1 MRLTLWIAA
10 LAAIFAGWSTSSL
23 HNITGPLL
31 PLSDSSQHVKRWYGV
46 PEGEGAN
53 IQGGWGPWPVMCK
66 EPEPVQAIRYCFKDK
81 RSADNLQPIVDQ
93 TSADWLIRNLKAVAR
108 WAHALHPFTTLTIS
122 LDNRDEKV
130 CNDQVRK
137 DALVVTDTTRD
148 GDEAFNW
155 EKADTLTTTGYDYRS
170 KDPWRH
176 SLKFGHLVPGAGER
190 NRETA
195 IVNMMHELGHAMG
208 LAHEHQRPDA
218 WQHLHYKCENLQGYT
233 EAVRSARDDDNALF
247 DFDEADDDPN
257 EEQIEL
263 RMKLVCTEAIY
274 ARDTLKSAL
283 SFIPG
288 SNMYQNTRADDRWK
302 DYVMSTKFDAVSIM
316 NYNSWTGSSK
326 PEAEGKEGWV
336 IWQKDR
342 DKALFM
348 GGAED
353 AKAAKI
359 SEGDVARVAQMYP
372 LPEGGSEDLQKIGVW
387 GKQAVRVKIRGDLD
401 MVVEPPRQTD

>member
-1 MRLTLWIAA
+1 
-10 LAAIFAGWSTSSL
+10 
-23 HNITGPLL
+23 
-31 PLSDSSQHVKRWYGV
+31 
-46 PEGEGAN
+46 
-53 IQGGWGPWPVMCK
+53 MCK

-93 TSADWLIRNLKAVAR
+93 AVAR

-130 CNDQVRK
+130 CNDHVRK

-176 SLKFGHLVPGAGER
+176 SLKFGHLVPGAEEQ

-195 IVNMMHELGHAMG
+195 VVNMMYELGHAMG

-233 EAVRSARDDDNALF
+233 EALRSARDDDNALF

-257 EEQIEL
+257 EEQMEL

-302 DYVMSTKFDAVSIM
+302 DYVMSTKFDAVSII

-326 PEAEGKEGWV
+326 PEAKGKEGGV

-359 SEGDVARVAQMYP
+359 SEGDVARVVQMYP
-372 LPEGGSEDLQKIGVW
+372 LPEGGSEDLQKMGIW
-387 GKQAVRVKIRGDLD
+387 GQMAMRVKIRGDLD
-401 MVVEPPRQTD
+401 MVAEPPRQTDRTMTGDFEDA

>member
-1 MRLTLWIAA
+1 MRLALWTSA
-10 LAAIFAGWSTSSL
+10 LAAVFGRLTTSSL
-23 HNITGPLL
+23 HNITGAFL
-31 PLSDSSQHVKRWYGV
+31 PLPEGSQHVKRWYGV
-46 PEGEGAN
+46 PEGEKTT
-53 IQGGWGPWPVMCK
+53 ILGGWGPWPVMCK

-93 TSADWLIRNLKAVAR
+93 AVAR
-108 WAHALHPFTTLTIS
+108 WAHALHPSTALTIS
-122 LDNRDEKV
+122 LDNHDEKV
-130 CNDQVRK
+130 CNDHVRK

-155 EKADTLTTTGYDYRS
+155 ERADTLTTTGYDYRS

-176 SLKFGHLVPGAGER
+176 SLKFGHLVPGAGEK

-195 IVNMMHELGHAMG
+195 VVNMMHELGHAMG

-233 EAVRSARDDDNALF
+233 EALRSARDDDHALF

-257 EEQIEL
+257 EEQMAL

-302 DYVMSTKFDAVSIM
+302 DYIMSTKFDAFSIM

-326 PEAEGKEGWV
+326 PEAKGKEGWV
-336 IWQKDR
+336 IWQKDG

-353 AKAAKI
+353 AIQAKV

-372 LPEGGSEDLQKIGVW
+372 LADGGSKDLQETGIW
-387 GKQAVRVKIRGDLD
+387 GQMAMRVKIRGDLD

>member
-1 MRLTLWIAA
+1 M
-10 LAAIFAGWSTSSL
+10 SSDG
-23 HNITGPLL
+23 TVF
-31 PLSDSSQHVKRWYGV
+31 Q
-46 PEGEGAN
+46 
-53 IQGGWGPWPVMCK
+53 K
-66 EPEPVQAIRYCFKDK
+66 EKGQTYR
-81 RSADNLQPIVDQ
+81 ADGDHGQ
-93 TSADWLIRNLKAVAR
+93 SCAVAR

-130 CNDQVRK
+130 CNDRVRK

-155 EKADTLTTTGYDYRS
+155 EKADTLTTTG
-170 KDPWRH
+170 
-176 SLKFGHLVPGAGER
+176 
-190 NRETA
+190 ETA
-195 IVNMMHELGHAMG
+195 VVNMMHELGHAMG

-233 EAVRSARDDDNALF
+233 EALRSARDDDNALF

-257 EEQIEL
+257 EEQMEL

-336 IWQKDR
+336 IWQKDG

-372 LPEGGSEDLQKIGVW
+372 LPEGVSEDLQKIGVW

-401 MVVEPPRQTD
+401 MIVEPPRQTD

>member
-1 MRLTLWIAA
+1 M
-10 LAAIFAGWSTSSL
+10 SSDG
-23 HNITGPLL
+23 TVF
-31 PLSDSSQHVKRWYGV
+31 Q
-46 PEGEGAN
+46 
-53 IQGGWGPWPVMCK
+53 K
-66 EPEPVQAIRYCFKDK
+66 EKGQTY
-81 RSADNLQPIVDQ
+81 SADGDRGR
-93 TSADWLIRNLKAVAR
+93 SCAVAR

-130 CNDQVRK
+130 CNDHVRK

-155 EKADTLTTTGYDYRS
+155 EKADTLTTTGYDYRN

-190 NRETA
+190 NRDTA
-195 IVNMMHELGHAMG
+195 VMNMMHELGHAMG

-233 EAVRSARDDDNALF
+233 EALRSARDDDNALF
-247 DFDEADDDPN
+247 DFDEADDDPT
-257 EEQIEL
+257 EEQMEL

-326 PEAEGKEGWV
+326 PEAKGKEGWV
-336 IWQKDR
+336 IWQKEG

-353 AKAAKI
+353 AKQAKI

-387 GKQAVRVKIRGDLD
+387 GKMSVKVKIRGDLY